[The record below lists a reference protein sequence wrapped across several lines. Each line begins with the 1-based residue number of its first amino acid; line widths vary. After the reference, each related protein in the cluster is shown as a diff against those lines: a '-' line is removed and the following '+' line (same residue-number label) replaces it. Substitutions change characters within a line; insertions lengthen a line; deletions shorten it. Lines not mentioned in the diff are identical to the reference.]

1 MIITVHKIPLVLICN
16 ENLVTFEIYPNN
28 NMKEKI
34 YKYLLFSL
42 LLINFWTLYGFFDFY
57 LEPPGIFHGFGLGI
71 FYFNSL
77 FISIGVGI
85 LLLVLRLAIYLL
97 KKKNFLK
104 TNFFY
109 ILGGTF
115 NINLCLISF
124 ISICLEI
131 LRPDIDFIP
140 YLIALIL
147 TSIIFVIDIYKSN
160 FKIKQ

>member
-1 MIITVHKIPLVLICN
+1 
-16 ENLVTFEIYPNN
+16 
-28 NMKEKI
+28 MKEKI

-57 LEPPGIFHGFGLGI
+57 LEPSGIFHGLGLMI

-77 FISIGVGI
+77 LISIGVGI
-85 LLLVLRLAIYLL
+85 VLLILRLMIHLL
-97 KKKNFLK
+97 KKENFLK

-109 ILGGTF
+109 ILAGAF

-124 ISICLEI
+124 ISICLEM
-131 LRPDIDFIP
+131 LGIDFTP

-147 TSIIFVIDIYKSN
+147 ISIIFVIDIYKSN
-160 FKIKQ
+160 FKNKRIKPA

>member
-1 MIITVHKIPLVLICN
+1 
-16 ENLVTFEIYPNN
+16 
-28 NMKEKI
+28 MKEEI

-57 LEPPGIFHGFGLGI
+57 LEPSGIFHGFGLMI

-77 FISIGVGI
+77 FISLGIGVF
-85 LLLVLRLAIYLL
+85 LLVLRLVICLL

-109 ILGGTF
+109 ILAGTF
-115 NINLCLISF
+115 NVNLCLISF

-131 LRPDIDFIP
+131 LKLDIDFIP
-140 YLIALIL
+140 YLVVLIL